1 MENYLIYSVED
12 DEDIAYIIRAT
23 LTKQGYNVMTFSDGE
38 SFLEAFKIKKPNLIL
53 LDMMLPS
60 IQGKEILKIIRSDH
74 DNDDIQ
80 IIIVSANSMTIDK
93 IDGLDLGADDYI
105 EKPFDLLELIARVDS
120 KKRRIKKSDKI
131 EIGKIVVNRSEH
143 KVFIDH
149 RLIDLTQKEYELLNL
164 LMESYP
170 DCVSREDIFKKIWNY
185 DEILESR
192 TLDVH
197 IKSLR
202 SKLGNEASSIETV
215 YGVGYRFKK
224 WERK

>member
-105 EKPFDLLELIARVDS
+105 AKPFDLLELISRVNAKARRYINS
-120 KKRRIKKSDKI
+120 NRLIKVKDITFDMNKMVVYKNDK
-131 EIGKIVVNRSEH
+131 VVN
-143 KVFIDH
+143 
-149 RLIDLTQKEYELLNL
+149 LTSLELKILNL
-164 LMESYP
+164 LFNNINKV
-170 DCVSREDIFKKIWNY
+170 VSRDKI
-185 DEILESR
+185 IESIWEW
-192 TLDVH
+192 TGNDVNDNTVTVYMKR
-197 IKSLR
+197 IR
-202 SKLGNEASSIETV
+202 EKLGIDIIVTIK
-215 YGVGYRFKK
+215 GLGYRVD
-224 WERK
+224 E

>member
-23 LTKQGYNVMTFSDGE
+23 LTKQGYNVMTFIDGE

-105 EKPFDLLELIARVDS
+105 AKPFDLLELISRVNAKARRYINSNRLIKVKDITYNLTNDYFTKGNEALNLTSFEHKLLKLLILNKNKVIS
-120 KKRRIKKSDKI
+120 KKEIAKELYDDETKENIKSI
-131 EIGKIVVNRSEH
+131 IMI
-143 KVFIDH
+143 
-149 RLIDLTQKEYELLNL
+149 
-164 LMESYP
+164 
-170 DCVSREDIFKKIWNY
+170 
-185 DEILESR
+185 
-192 TLDVH
+192 

-202 SKLGNEASSIETV
+202 NKIDSDDNSLIKSQ
-215 YGVGYRFKK
+215 YGVGYVIN
-224 WERK
+224 E

>member
-23 LTKQGYNVMTFSDGE
+23 LTKQGYNVMTFSDGK

-105 EKPFDLLELIARVDS
+105 AKPFDLLELISRVNAKARRYINSNRLIKVKDITYNLTNDYFTKGNEALNLTSFEHKLLKLLILNKNKVIS
-120 KKRRIKKSDKI
+120 KKEIAKELYDDETKENIKSI
-131 EIGKIVVNRSEH
+131 IMI
-143 KVFIDH
+143 
-149 RLIDLTQKEYELLNL
+149 
-164 LMESYP
+164 
-170 DCVSREDIFKKIWNY
+170 
-185 DEILESR
+185 
-192 TLDVH
+192 

-202 SKLGNEASSIETV
+202 NKIDSDDNSLIKSQ
-215 YGVGYRFKK
+215 YGVGYVIN
-224 WERK
+224 E